1 MGNTV
6 LYILEWAFSLLLFL
20 AVYKLCF
27 SGTTLHRFNRCYLL
41 GATVLSALLPL
52 VAARIVTQAA
62 PVAIGQTEFAHI
74 LQEVTV
80 WGSEPEMSGVT
91 LPAAGTSDRIW
102 AFVLIG
108 AWALYVIVL
117 ITGWT
122 RSIVRTSRF
131 IRGRRMHRVGIIRIV
146 RHDGQY
152 GPFSWMNCIVISDA
166 ENGFARRASLRHEL
180 SHIRLGHYADLV
192 FLLACTIV
200 NPVCWLIMKELKIVH
215 EYEADDEVISRYGIA
230 DKDYQRLLIMRTVG
244 AEAYALA
251 SSFNLNIKQRII
263 MMKKTKTLKRRM
275 LYLFAVIP
283 VIGITLMACGTSK
296 NARTSDGIPADAQPL
311 KAGQTVT
318 GWVYD
323 EDGNP
328 VTAAKIME
336 IDEYGHIVAHDATD
350 DRGRYIFQLAG
361 EGHRLELSHA
371 GYGTE
376 SVFPIV
382 STDNNFKL
390 TELEHIACISVK
402 EHRAVTL
409 KFMGLDNTPEVSYL
423 SMDAL
428 SRDLKKAGARKVY
441 ISAAQGS
448 DMGTLSDV
456 KKAVRK
462 SGCKNIVYGT
472 GHNVYGNRNNVIEA
486 ALITTPEE
494 KPEFEGGQMALL
506 QYLAENIRYP
516 KKAREQ
522 NIQGRVLVHFTI
534 ETDGSITNAEVVR
547 SVDPMLDA
555 EALRSC
561 LNLFENNCYVDA

>member
-131 IRGRRMHRVGIIRIV
+131 IRGRRIHRVGIIRIV

-192 FLLACTIV
+192 FLLACTVV
-200 NPVCWLIMKELKIVH
+200 NPVCWLIMKEIKIFGDSCSDLTDEIRKKYDVVSIDQTIFFKGKEISADPWKDVTPQELYGALREGNRVYTLPAT
-215 EYEADDEVISRYGIA
+215 EYEIRRKFGMKGKHPANVC
-230 DKDYQRLLIMRTVG
+230 
-244 AEAYALA
+244 
-251 SSFNLNIKQRII
+251 LNAKEG
-263 MMKKTKTLKRRM
+263 K
-275 LYLFAVIP
+275 P
-283 VIGITLMACGTSK
+283 SCHSCGGSCQSK
-296 NARTSDGIPADAQPL
+296 SVSGDDAQL
-311 KAGQTVT
+311 VAENIAGQ
-318 GWVYD
+318 
-323 EDGNP
+323 
-328 VTAAKIME
+328 
-336 IDEYGHIVAHDATD
+336 
-350 DRGRYIFQLAG
+350 
-361 EGHRLELSHA
+361 LERR
-371 GYGTE
+371 
-376 SVFPIV
+376 
-382 STDNNFKL
+382 
-390 TELEHIACISVK
+390 ISFR
-402 EHRAVTL
+402 RAM
-409 KFMGLDNTPEVSYL
+409 KQCMQKA
-423 SMDAL
+423 M
-428 SRDLKKAGARKVY
+428 KAGALGIKTAVSGRLGGADMARTEFYKEGTIPLQTLRADIDYGFAEADTTYGKIGVKVWIY
-441 ISAAQGS
+441 KGEVLP
-448 DMGTLSDV
+448 T
-456 KKAVRK
+456 KKNK
-462 SGCKNIVYGT
+462 T
-472 GHNVYGNRNNVIEA
+472 
-486 ALITTPEE
+486 
-494 KPEFEGGQMALL
+494 EGG
-506 QYLAENIRYP
+506 E
-516 KKAREQ
+516 E
-522 NIQGRVLVHFTI
+522 
-534 ETDGSITNAEVVR
+534 
-547 SVDPMLDA
+547 
-555 EALRSC
+555 
-561 LNLFENNCYVDA
+561 